1 MNRDAGYDGV
11 PQRPGVAGRPV
22 GYRVRDAKSIGPPVS
37 GNQDGAAAGVI
48 CGGPWGEVR
57 KIMSRPET
65 AMEPSMEEILASI
78 RKIIAEEPSGSPRP
92 KPVERTEPVIVRRAA
107 EPAPQSAVV
116 EVAGEAKAEADVSSN
131 TVPADA
137 DMAGAER
144 TSAEKNTSHPEA
156 EPSGELAGGL
166 QSDVDVA
173 PFASDTEPADV
184 IADVFAAP
192 PAQSDQAVRLHA
204 GSAATMRMGSAPL
217 AQNAAPLANT
227 GAGGHDAM
235 FGRLAEALRASSKP
249 ASTAV
254 TSDSTAPAGM
264 TSTPARKASSSP
276 AAILDDLE
284 DLLAE
289 DVEAAPDSAAAAD
302 AEAPRSIDFGAI
314 VPGRDEDNEANTT
327 SADAEAPAELTQR
340 APKSA
345 QAEVFGKML
354 RARLGLGTKPGE
366 GAPAQKATAVTAR
379 EVDPAD
385 RDSHVGSVR
394 GMAPSAGSGVVQ
406 DAGTSTGGSAAEMD
420 EAEESEEVK
429 SALGALVAGLAASST
444 PANTSSAEAF
454 AADTRSSS
462 HDEKISQSSAASN
475 AAPTSSNARVPS
487 HHDADLLPAASRS
500 IMSSDD
506 ADQAPSAASIE
517 PPAKPPVVAA
527 RISFGDLKPPS
538 SAAPASTPAERGTP
552 AAPVVG
558 AAVPDQVVAK
568 TEVTAVPPQA
578 SLPQVAGTS
587 GLTPAAMV
595 AGAVGVRTVEDI
607 VAELLRPMLR
617 EWLSENMP
625 RMVEKAL
632 RIELAEGLKTIN
644 QPPGS
649 GRKGE

>member
-1 MNRDAGYDGV
+1 
-11 PQRPGVAGRPV
+11 
-22 GYRVRDAKSIGPPVS
+22 
-37 GNQDGAAAGVI
+37 
-48 CGGPWGEVR
+48 
-57 KIMSRPET
+57 MSRPET

-217 AQNAAPLANT
+217 AQDAAPLAST

-254 TSDSTAPAGM
+254 TSDSAAPAGM

-302 AEAPRSIDFGAI
+302 AEAPRPIDFGAI

-366 GAPAQKATAVTAR
+366 SAPAQKATAVTAR

-394 GMAPSAGSGVVQ
+394 GTTPSAGSGVVQ
-406 DAGTSTGGSAAEMD
+406 DAGASTGGSAAEMD

-462 HDEKISQSSAASN
+462 HDEKISQSSAVSN

-487 HHDADLLPAASRS
+487 HHAAELLPAASRS
-500 IMSSDD
+500 IISSDD
-506 ADQAPSAASIE
+506 ADQAPFAASIE

-538 SAAPASTPAERGTP
+538 SAAPASTPAERVTP

-578 SLPQVAGTS
+578 SLPQVANAS